1 MTEHIV
7 LFSGGIASWGAAKR
21 VAERHGMKGLGPV
34 SPKQIIEHIDICY
47 QRINVAVREAE

>member
-47 QRINVAVREAE
+47 QRINEAVSE